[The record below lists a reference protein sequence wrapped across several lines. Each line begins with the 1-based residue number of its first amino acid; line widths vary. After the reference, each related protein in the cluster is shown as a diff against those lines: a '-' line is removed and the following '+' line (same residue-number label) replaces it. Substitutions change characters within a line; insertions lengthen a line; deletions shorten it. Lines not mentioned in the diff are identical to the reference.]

1 MMVAT
6 AARSG
11 LLSCPACRQLH
22 RPTSDHSACVRCAAP
37 LHARKPASLSRAWA
51 FLIAAMILY
60 IPANL
65 LPIMHTG
72 SLFGSHSDTILSGVL
87 YLWNDGSWFLAAI
100 VFIASIVIPG
110 AKMAAL
116 AWLLLSMRSD
126 KLRRPREE
134 TRVYRVVDYIGRWS
148 MVDIYVGAVLVS
160 LVQFKTIADITAGPG
175 AVCFGAVVVL
185 TILAANAFD
194 PRLIWDR
201 EQDELDEKAGVPA

>member
-1 MMVAT
+1 MTVAT
-6 AARSG
+6 AARAG
-11 LLSCPACRQLH
+11 LIPCPACTLLH
-22 RPTSDHSACVRCAAP
+22 RPGTGHAACVRCSAP
-37 LHARKPASLSRAWA
+37 LHSRKPASLSRAWA
-51 FLIAAMILY
+51 FLVAAMILY

-72 SLFGSHSDTILSGVL
+72 SLFGSHSDTILSGVI

-100 VFIASIVIPG
+100 VFTASIVIPG
-110 AKMAAL
+110 AKMIAL

-134 TRVYRVVDYIGRWS
+134 THVYRVVDYIGRWS

-175 AVCFGAVVVL
+175 AFCFGAVVVL